1 MIAWAGYE
9 MFQEGYIS
17 DFEMTQKG
25 KWPLDELTSQEIGW
39 KRQLDIGPGP
49 VRGQSPSAFLSQRFP
64 EA

>member
-25 KWPLDELTSQEIGW
+25 KWPLDELTSPEIGW
-39 KRQLDIGPGP
+39 KRHNI
-49 VRGQSPSAFLSQRFP
+49 
-64 EA
+64 

>member
-39 KRQLDIGPGP
+39 KRQS
-49 VRGQSPSAFLSQRFP
+49 VQ
-64 EA
+64 